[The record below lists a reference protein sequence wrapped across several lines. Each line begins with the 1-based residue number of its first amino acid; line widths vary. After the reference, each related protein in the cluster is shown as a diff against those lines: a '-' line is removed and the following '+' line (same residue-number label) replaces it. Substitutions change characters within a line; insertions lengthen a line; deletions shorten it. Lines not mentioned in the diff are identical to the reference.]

1 MNSKKPLSGQKIAAL
16 AADGFE
22 YSELTEP
29 KRLLEEAGAIVE
41 VITPGDAKQIKGWK
55 GGDWGDAVKVDRAL
69 EKTDAAEYEA
79 LLLPGGV
86 MNPDKLRTK
95 PEAVALVRAFGKANK
110 PIAAICHGPW
120 TLIDAEQVKDRQVTS
135 WPSIR
140 KDLENA
146 GARWE
151 DREVVQDG
159 NLITS
164 RKPDDIPAF
173 SRKLIDALTPAAT

>member
-1 MNSKKPLSGQKIAAL
+1 MNSKKPLAGQKIAAL

-29 KRLLEEAGAIVE
+29 KRILEEAGAIVE
-41 VITPGDAKQIKGWK
+41 VISPGDAKQIRGWK
-55 GGDWGDAVKVDRAL
+55 GGDWADAVKVDRSL
-69 EKTDAAEYEA
+69 EKMDAAEYEA

-86 MNPDKLRTK
+86 MNPDKLRTE
-95 PEAVALVRAFGKANK
+95 PEAVALVRAFGNANK

-120 TLIDAEQVKDRQVTS
+120 TLIDAEQVKGRKVTS

-151 DREVVQDG
+151 DHEVVQDG

-173 SRKLIDALTPAAT
+173 SRTLIDALTAGTT